1 MAKARRSK
9 NQQQYF
15 YQRDYIKTSNE
26 DMWAVIENG
35 MDITAIVPD
44 YRGGGEDK
52 LSVNVDENEAI
63 YYLGVPLDNY
73 AITDNGRV
81 WSFKTKKFIKA
92 FYRPNSVIY
101 YMNSNRNVTLKSL
114 YKKANWKYNH
124 SRVCER
130 LLQYNLLVNDYKNAE
145 TKQSN

>member
-1 MAKARRSK
+1 
-9 NQQQYF
+9 
-15 YQRDYIKTSNE
+15 
-26 DMWAVIENG
+26 MWAVIENG

-145 TKQSN
+145 TK